1 MRAAY
6 AVDGGVSM
14 SAAVVYT
21 DLDGTLLDHYTYS
34 ADAARATLAKLQEL
48 GIPVIPCTSKTVA
61 ETRVI
66 AAQLG
71 LDGPMI
77 VENGA
82 AIWVPIQWGLTRTED
97 AISECQLW
105 CHGFGVPRAVIRRQ
119 LAILSVEW
127 GNRYQSLCD
136 LSDKQVMSITGLDAC
151 SARLA
156 KERHFSETLVWLG
169 TPADRVA
176 FAEQVAALDLQC
188 VQGGRFVHV
197 LSSGG
202 KAEAVSWLHRKICTE
217 RPGFEGALSIS
228 AGDAEN
234 DTEMLQ
240 GTDLALLVRSP
251 VCDPPILKRAGGLV
265 ISDGSGPA
273 GWSEGIEILL
283 ERLEEERASGRFLP
297 KRHDYNA
304 A

>member
-1 MRAAY
+1 MST
-6 AVDGGVSM
+6 AVI
-14 SAAVVYT
+14 YT
-21 DLDGTLLDHYTYS
+21 DLDGTLLDHHTYS
-34 ADAARATLAKLQEL
+34 AEAARATLRKLNEQ

-66 AAQLG
+66 AADLG

-82 AIWVPIQWGLTRTED
+82 AVWVPNHWGLRRTKNS
-97 AISECQLW
+97 ISEADMW
-105 CHGFGVPRAVIRRQ
+105 CHGFGIPRAVIRRQ

-136 LSDKQVMSITGLDAC
+136 LSDKQVMSITGLDAE
-151 SARLA
+151 SARRA
-156 KERHFSETLVWLG
+156 KERHFCETLVWLG
-169 TPADRVA
+169 TPSDRIA
-176 FAEQVAALDLQC
+176 FAQQVRALDMRC

-202 KAEAVSWLHRKICTE
+202 KAEAVSWLHQKIGLE
-217 RPGFEGALSIS
+217 RLEFEGALSIS

-234 DTEMLQ
+234 DVEMLQ
-240 GTDLALLVRSP
+240 VTDLALLVRSP
-251 VCDPPILKRAGGLV
+251 VYEPPTLKRAGGLV
-265 ISDGSGPA
+265 ISDEFGPT
-273 GWSEGIEILL
+273 GWAEGIEALL
-283 ERLEEERASGRFLP
+283 DRAQEERDSGRFLP
-297 KRHDYNA
+297 KRHNHNA